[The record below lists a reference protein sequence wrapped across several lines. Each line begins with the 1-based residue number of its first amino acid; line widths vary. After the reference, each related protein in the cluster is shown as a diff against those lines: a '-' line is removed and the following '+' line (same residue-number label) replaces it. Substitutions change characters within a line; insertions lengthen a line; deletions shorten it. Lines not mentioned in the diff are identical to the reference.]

1 MPLLMRIGHHTLKN
15 RLIVAPMAGV
25 TDRPF
30 RQLCKQL
37 GAGMAVSEMVTS
49 NSLLYGSAKTARRA
63 NHEGEVD
70 PISVQIAGAD
80 PAMMAEAAR
89 HNVERGAQIIDINM
103 GCPAKKVCNVMAGSA
118 LLQDETL
125 VGRILDAVVQA
136 VPDVPVTLKIR
147 TGWDREHRNA
157 LNILR
162 IAEDAGV
169 QALAMH
175 GRTRACGYTGDAE
188 YDTIKAVKAAARI
201 PIIANGDITT
211 PEKARFVLDYTG
223 ADAVMIGRAAQG
235 RPWIFREIEHF
246 LATGE
251 HLPQPEVAEIH
262 AVLLGHIHDL
272 YSFYGDVTGV
282 RVARK
287 HISWYTKGL
296 VGSSAFRHAMNR
308 LDTVAEQLSVVNEY
322 FAQAAHADDRLRYE
336 NSQDKNSA
344 QDLPPASRLAA

>member
-1 MPLLMRIGHHTLKN
+1 MHIGPHRLKN

-30 RQLCKQL
+30 RQLCKRL

-63 NHEGEVD
+63 NHDGEVD

-80 PAMMAEAAR
+80 PAMLAQAAR
-89 HNVERGAQIIDINM
+89 HNADRGAQIIDINM

-125 VGRILDAVVQA
+125 VGRILDAVVKA
-136 VPDVPVTLKIR
+136 VPEVPVTLKIR

-157 LNILR
+157 RNILK
-162 IAEDAGV
+162 IAENAGV
-169 QALAMH
+169 QALAIH
-175 GRTRACGYTGDAE
+175 GRTRACGYTGEAE
-188 YDTIKAVKAAARI
+188 YDTIKAVKAEAKI
-201 PIIANGDITT
+201 PVIANGDITT
-211 PEKARFVLDYTG
+211 PEKAQRVLDYTG
-223 ADAVMIGRAAQG
+223 ADAIMIGRAAQG

-251 HLPQPEVAEIH
+251 HLPEPEIAEIH
-262 AVLLGHIHDL
+262 SLLLGHLHDL
-272 YSFYGDVTGV
+272 YAFYGELTGV

-287 HISWYTKGL
+287 HISWYTRGL
-296 VGSSAFRHAMNR
+296 AGSSAFRHAMNQF
-308 LDTVAEQLSVVNEY
+308 DTVAEQLAVVDAY
-322 FAQAAHADDRLRYE
+322 FAQAARADSRLRYVTPSTPGVSP
-336 NSQDKNSA
+336 NV
-344 QDLPPASRLAA
+344 RLAA